1 MSIQNSSQQHQEMRA
16 VMQQQEPLPIN
27 LDVKH
32 NGGGGGGAANGCGH
46 VASNFASFT
55 VGGTAAAQV
64 LATRLRHDSEA
75 AANRTQQQQQQQPV
89 AGSSSMFMPDFSNA

>member
-32 NGGGGGGAANGCGH
+32 NGGGGAANGCGH